1 MGFSPQGSH
10 SNVNDSVTA
19 RGVVSGKVQGV
30 GFRAFTRK
38 QAQQHAVTGYAH
50 NQADGSVAFALTGPR
65 SALVT
70 ILETLE
76 VGPTLAQVSRVDVSW
91 QSAEAEA
98 MHGFEIG

>member
-1 MGFSPQGSH
+1 M
-10 SNVNDSVTA
+10 NDSVTA

-38 QAQQHAVTGYAH
+38 QAQHYVVTGYAH
-50 NQADGSVAFALTGPR
+50 NQADGSVAFAITGPR
-65 SALVT
+65 GTV
-70 ILETLE
+70 LEMLQTLE

-91 QSAEAEA
+91 EPAED